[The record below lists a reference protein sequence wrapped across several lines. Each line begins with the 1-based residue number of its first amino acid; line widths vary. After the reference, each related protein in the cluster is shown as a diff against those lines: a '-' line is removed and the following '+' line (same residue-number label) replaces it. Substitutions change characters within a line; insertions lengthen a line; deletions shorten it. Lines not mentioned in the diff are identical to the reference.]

1 MSQTMGHPRSS
12 TWPRHWGDRVPRRR
26 LLLDACVAINLAA
39 AARLDQMADSLQVTF
54 MIVDQAALEAGYLR
68 DTVDGATVL
77 TPINLDQ
84 FAPSET
90 LEIRR
95 LAPSELAL
103 YLELASI
110 VDDGE
115 AATIAVALHQRID
128 LATDDRRARRLCAER
143 GLAEPERTVSLLHA
157 YAEAAGLEEE
167 ELREMLIRVRD
178 RASFLPAR
186 SDPHLKWW
194 NDHIRDA

>member
-1 MSQTMGHPRSS
+1 MGHPRSS
-12 TWPRHWGDRVPRRR
+12 IWLRHWGDRVPRRR

-39 AARLDQMADSLQVTF
+39 AARLDQMANSLQVTF
-54 MIVDQAALEAGYLR
+54 MIVDQSALETGYLR
-68 DTVDGATVL
+68 DTVDGVTVL

-84 FAPSET
+84 LAPSET

-115 AATIAVALHQRID
+115 AATIAVAIHQRID
-128 LATDDRRARRLCAER
+128 LATDDRRARRLCTER
-143 GLAEPERTVSLLHA
+143 RLAEPERTVSLLHA
-157 YAEAAGLEEE
+157 YAEAAGLTND
-167 ELREMLIRVRD
+167 ELRGMLIHVRD

>member
-1 MSQTMGHPRSS
+1 
-12 TWPRHWGDRVPRRR
+12 VPRRK

-39 AARLDQMADSLQVTF
+39 AARLDQIADALQVTF
-54 MIVDQAALEAGYLR
+54 VIVAQAASEAGYLR
-68 DTVDGATVL
+68 DIVKGTTVL

-84 FAPSET
+84 FSSNET
-90 LEIRR
+90 LEIRE
-95 LAPSELAL
+95 LVPAELAL
-103 YLELASI
+103 YLEFAAT

-115 AATIAVALHQRID
+115 AATIALAIHRRIE

-143 GLAEPERTVSLLHA
+143 SLAEPVRTVALLHA
-157 YAEAAGLEEE
+157 FAEAARLKNDQV
-167 ELREMLIRVRD
+167 RQMLTQVRD

-194 NDHIRDA
+194 NDHIGDT

>member
-1 MSQTMGHPRSS
+1 MCQTTGHPRSS
-12 TWPRHWGDRVPRRR
+12 TWPRRWGDKVPRRR

-39 AARLDQMADSLQVTF
+39 AARLDQIADALQVTF
-54 MIVDQAALEAGYLR
+54 MIAAQAALEAGYLR

-84 FAPSET
+84 FASGET

-115 AATIAVALHQRID
+115 AATIAVAIHQRID

-143 GLAEPERTVSLLHA
+143 RLAEPERTVALLHA
-157 YAEAAGLEEE
+157 YAEAAAAEE
-167 ELREMLIRVRD
+167 R
-178 RASFLPAR
+178 
-186 SDPHLKWW
+186 
-194 NDHIRDA
+194 